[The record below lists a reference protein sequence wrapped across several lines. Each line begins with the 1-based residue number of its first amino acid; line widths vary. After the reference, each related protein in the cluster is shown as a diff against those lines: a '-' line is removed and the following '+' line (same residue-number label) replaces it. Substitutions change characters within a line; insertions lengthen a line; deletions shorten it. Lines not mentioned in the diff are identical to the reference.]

1 MSFKAGFIALIGRP
15 NSGKSTLIN
24 QIAAHKVAIV
34 SNKAQTTRNTIKA
47 IKTTDAY
54 QMVFIDTPG
63 IHKAQHEMGR
73 QLNRLAFSALE
84 GVDLI
89 FYLLDVTKPFGK
101 GDLFVLDLIKK
112 QELPIF
118 LILNKID
125 LITKKE
131 LLEQLVLLE
140 AMKVFAEIIP
150 ISAKNNDNVGHMLE
164 ASLAYLPEGEKFYN
178 EDWVLDYPE
187 QFMVT
192 EIIREHILHLTQQ
205 EIPHSVAVV
214 LDNMKEDKKGIL
226 IQASIVTERDSQKAI
241 LIGKQGSMLKQIG
254 QNAREELQKRLEKP
268 IYLDLFVKVDKDWR
282 NIRNRLDVYMHSD
295 LEQ

>member
-1 MSFKAGFIALIGRP
+1 MSFRSGFIALIGRP
-15 NSGKSTLIN
+15 NAGKSTLIN

-34 SNKAQTTRNTIKA
+34 SDKAQTTRNTIKA

-54 QMVFIDTPG
+54 QMIFIDTPG

-89 FYLLDVTKPFGK
+89 YYLLDVTKPFGK
-101 GDLFVLDLIKK
+101 GDTFVLDLVQK
-112 QELPIF
+112 QGIPVF

-125 LITKKE
+125 LISKKE
-131 LLEQLVLLE
+131 LLEHLIELDALKIFQ
-140 AMKVFAEIIP
+140 EIIP
-150 ISAKNNDNVGHMLE
+150 VSAKNNDNIDHLLE
-164 ASLAYLPEGEKFYN
+164 ASLSYIPEGEKLYH

-187 QFMVT
+187 QFMIT
-192 EIIREHILHLTQQ
+192 EIIREHILHLTMQ

-214 LDNMKEDKKGIL
+214 LDNMKEDKQGIL
-226 IQASIVTERDSQKAI
+226 IQASIITERDSQKAI

-254 QNAREELQKRLEKP
+254 QNARQELQERLGKP
-268 IYLDLFVKVDKDWR
+268 IYLDLFIKVDKDWR
-282 NIRNRLDVYMHSD
+282 NLRKRLDVYMHSD